1 MRFPRE
7 LLAGILV
14 LSCLP
19 TVLAEAPPLPPGLAT
34 PEAAEPALPPGL
46 GDAPAEPALP
56 PGLGGVPTEPALPPG
71 LEATPAQTPAESAP
85 LKPGIE
91 EAEGARRFPLELH
104 GFWDARAG
112 IRTQDDPAQSKSSSL
127 VESRLQ
133 LSTQKEWD
141 RAVFEFTG
149 DLVVDGLMS
158 EVYGDLRQARLTWS
172 VTDSID
178 LRVGRQVLTW
188 GTGDLLFINDLFP
201 KDWNAFFIGRDV
213 EYLKA
218 PSDALK
224 LGWYNDA
231 LNVEFVYTPRFAPDR
246 FITGDRISFWNP
258 LFDRHDGYSRDVNF
272 NAPSAWFEDDEFAL
286 RLYRRAGNFEVAAY
300 GYWGYWKSPGGQR
313 LVPFLQAA
321 FPKLAAYGASLR
333 GPIGKGIFNI
343 EAGYYDSRQDAGG
356 GDPFINN
363 SEFRLLLGYEREIGK
378 DFTASV
384 QYYLEH
390 MMDYA
395 AYRNARIPLIEARDQ
410 DRHLFTVRLTKLL
423 MNQNLVLSWF
433 GYYSPS
439 DGDAYLRPNAQYKIN
454 DHWTVEG
461 GANIFLGESDASFFG
476 QFEYNSNV
484 YAAVR
489 FSF

>member
-71 LEATPAQTPAESAP
+71 LEATPAQTPAESAR

-91 EAEGARRFPLELH
+91 EAECASLFPLELH

-141 RAVFEFTG
+141 RAIFEFTG

-218 PSDALK
+218 PSEALK

-313 LVPFLQAA
+313 LIPFLQAE

-363 SEFRLLLGYEREIGK
+363 S
-378 DFTASV
+378 
-384 QYYLEH
+384 
-390 MMDYA
+390 
-395 AYRNARIPLIEARDQ
+395 
-410 DRHLFTVRLTKLL
+410 
-423 MNQNLVLSWF
+423 
-433 GYYSPS
+433 
-439 DGDAYLRPNAQYKIN
+439 
-454 DHWTVEG
+454 
-461 GANIFLGESDASFFG
+461 
-476 QFEYNSNV
+476 
-484 YAAVR
+484 
-489 FSF
+489 

>member
-1 MRFPRE
+1 MYFLRGFVI
-7 LLAGILV
+7 GIVV
-14 LSCLP
+14 LSCSSV
-19 TVLAEAPPLPPGLAT
+19 VLAEAPPLPPGLST
-34 PEAAEPALPPGL
+34 PQPAEPSLPPGL
-46 GDAPAEPALP
+46 DAPKPAEPALP
-56 PGLGGVPTEPALPPG
+56 EGLAGAPEAPALPPG
-71 LEATPAQTPAESAP
+71 LETAPVTPEPAP
-85 LKPGIE
+85 
-91 EAEGARRFPLELH
+91 EAEVQEKRRFPLELH

-112 IRTQDDPAQSKSSSL
+112 IRTQDDPAQSKSSPMA
-127 VESRLQ
+127 ESRLQ
-133 LSTQKEWD
+133 LTTEKEWD
-141 RAVFEFTG
+141 RAIFEFTG
-149 DLVVDGLMS
+149 DLIVDGLMS

-231 LNVEFVYTPRFAPDR
+231 LNVEFVYTPQFAPDR

-272 NAPSAWFEDDEFAL
+272 NAPSTWFEDDEFAV
-286 RLYRRAGNFEVAAY
+286 RLYRRVGDFEVAAY
-300 GYWGYWKSPGGQR
+300 GYAGYWKSPGGQR
-313 LVPFLQAA
+313 LVPFMQAA
-321 FPKLAAYGASLR
+321 FPKLNVYGASLR
-333 GPIGKGIFNI
+333 GPVGKGIFNV
-343 EAGYYDSRQDAGG
+343 EAGYYDSRQDSGG
-356 GDPFINN
+356 ENPFINN
-363 SEFRLLLGYEREIGK
+363 SEFRLLIGYEREIAK
-378 DFTASV
+378 EFTASV

-390 MMDYA
+390 MLDYA
-395 AYRNARIPLIEARDQ
+395 AYMNTRVPLVEARDQ
-410 DRHLFTVRLTKLL
+410 DRHLFTLRLTKML
-423 MNQNLVLSWF
+423 MNQNLRLSWF

-439 DGDAYLRPNAQYKIN
+439 DGDVYLRPNAQYKVN

-476 QFEYNSNV
+476 QFQDNTNV
-484 YAAVR
+484 YAAAR
-489 FSF
+489 FAF